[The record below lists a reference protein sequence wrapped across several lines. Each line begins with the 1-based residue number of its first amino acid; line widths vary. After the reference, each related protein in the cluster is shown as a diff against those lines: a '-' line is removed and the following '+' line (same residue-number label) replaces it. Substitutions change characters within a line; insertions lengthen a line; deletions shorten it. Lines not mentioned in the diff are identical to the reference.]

1 MLDVFVVFGRLG
13 FLFWACYPTAGL
25 GALAPRSHLRTP
37 GCGKRNRINFDP
49 RGFLKYNS
57 FIPGGFMEFRVGE
70 KVVYPNH
77 GVGIIEEVTRRPV
90 NGVAEEFYM
99 LRIHSNASLVMVP
112 ITNVKSVGLRRIIK
126 KADVEG
132 LFKLLDEDFFEPESD
147 WKGRYKDHSEKMRTG
162 SIFQVAE
169 VLRNLVYLSF
179 KKSLSFREK
188 RMLDRAKQLI
198 ISEVATVRG
207 LSEKLVEEQIDRALS
222 HAYERSVK
230 ASA

>member
-1 MLDVFVVFGRLG
+1 
-13 FLFWACYPTAGL
+13 
-25 GALAPRSHLRTP
+25 
-37 GCGKRNRINFDP
+37 
-49 RGFLKYNS
+49 
-57 FIPGGFMEFRVGE
+57 MEFRIGE

-77 GVGIIEEVTRRPV
+77 GVGIIEEIYRRSV
-90 NGVAEEFYM
+90 NGIPEEFYL

-112 ITNVKSVGLRRIIK
+112 ISNVKSVGLRRIIK
-126 KADVEG
+126 KADVDG
-132 LFKLLDEDFFEPESD
+132 LFRLLAEDFFEPETD

-169 VLRNLVYLSF
+169 VLKNLVYLSF

-207 LSEKLVEEQIDRALS
+207 TPEKSVEDQIDRALAE
-222 HAYERSVK
+222 AYGRSAK
-230 ASA
+230 AASA

>member
-1 MLDVFVVFGRLG
+1 
-13 FLFWACYPTAGL
+13 
-25 GALAPRSHLRTP
+25 
-37 GCGKRNRINFDP
+37 
-49 RGFLKYNS
+49 
-57 FIPGGFMEFRVGE
+57 MEFHVGD

-77 GVGIIEEVTRRPV
+77 GVGVIVKVTRRAV
-90 NGVAEEFYM
+90 DGGQSEEFY
-99 LRIHSNASLVMVP
+99 LLKIHSNASLVMVP
-112 ITNVKSVGLRRIIK
+112 TANVKNVGLRKIIK
-126 KADVEG
+126 RTDVEG
-132 LFKLLDEDFFEPESD
+132 LFKLLEEDFCEPESD

-198 ISEVATVRG
+198 VSEVATVRG
-207 LSEKLVEEQIDRALS
+207 LNEKSVEDQIDRTLAA
-222 HAYERSVK
+222 AYERSAK

>member
-1 MLDVFVVFGRLG
+1 
-13 FLFWACYPTAGL
+13 
-25 GALAPRSHLRTP
+25 
-37 GCGKRNRINFDP
+37 
-49 RGFLKYNS
+49 
-57 FIPGGFMEFRVGE
+57 MEFNVGE

-77 GVGIIEEVTRRPV
+77 GVGIVEQVTSRAI
-90 NGVAEEFYM
+90 NGVDEKFYM

-112 ITNVKSVGLRRIIK
+112 TSNVKNVGLRRIIK
-126 KADVEG
+126 KNDVNG
-132 LFKLLDEDFFEPESD
+132 LFKLLQEDFFEPESD

-169 VLRNLVYLSF
+169 VLKSLVYLSY

-198 ISEVATVRG
+198 ISEVATVRN
-207 LSEKLVEEQIDRALS
+207 LSEKAVEDQIDLALAG
-222 HAYERSVK
+222 AYERSAN